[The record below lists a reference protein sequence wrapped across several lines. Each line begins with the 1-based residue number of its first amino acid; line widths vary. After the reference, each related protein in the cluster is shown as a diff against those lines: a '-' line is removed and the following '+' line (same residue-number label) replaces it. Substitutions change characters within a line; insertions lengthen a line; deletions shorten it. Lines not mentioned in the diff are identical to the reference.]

1 MNKILNACCDSG
13 IIPSKGRHFIF
24 GGYVMHL
31 KELIVKVLIIAAAIG
46 LIWFIVSKFSDASED
61 SFGTVTDRN
70 SSQIDYVENY

>member
-1 MNKILNACCDSG
+1 
-13 IIPSKGRHFIF
+13 
-24 GGYVMHL
+24 MHL

-70 SSQIDYVENY
+70 SSQIDYIENY